1 MLTQIDLD
9 EKRKDKYKLSIL
21 RVAKK
26 LVPITPTFL
35 VIRAAL
41 GIILIFLLLMAH
53 EVAGVGGMLF
63 ICILFTIG
71 MSAPFWLMRRKKHQS
86 HKGMIKS

>member
-41 GIILIFLLLMAH
+41 GIILMFLLLMAH

-63 ICILFTIG
+63 VCILFAIG
-71 MSAPFWLMRRKKHQS
+71 MSTPFWLMRRKNINH
-86 HKGMIKS
+86 IKR